1 MVDNRISKVFVSS
14 VAALLLL
21 SSVVF
26 LAGTQADASDDLQI
40 LDIYEPDGTPPP
52 RENIEYDYVVKWRNV
67 GDEDYDAKVVLY
79 DPSSSGGCSSSV
91 VADETDVFTM
101 EDGVTGEVTLSVT
114 FQQTGEVCI
123 TASVNYGGSDYGSY
137 EFFVVVEPETGDAD
151 LYASFDMESDQAAA
165 NQDVTVSFE
174 YGNEG
179 DVSTQTPI
187 TIMAWFGDTD
197 DNEQY
202 VIAPSPITFDYI
214 SPDPDDDEFPSERM
228 EWEYTIPDVEDG
240 LYTFKVKIDSEDN
253 NTEDSNTNNNVDV
266 FDVCVGDCSQPDLRI
281 KDTGPQTLTSL
292 PVEPVAGT
300 IVSFTYV
307 IENVGEGEARGT
319 PSNPLV
325 MFLEVMKCPN
335 EDCTGQN
342 WVKVNE
348 SLEITP
354 GIPGNGGEY
363 SDDFF
368 LRLNWSTSPQDTGFW
383 NVRVFV
389 DGYESIEETNESNN
403 RDFDST
409 WFRVKSGYLELRE
422 QRPDLIIANIDEGN
436 DIVYDNEV
444 TTLEVA
450 VTHSSLAD
458 TGAENVKVYLRIEDP
473 DGGAVDWFQIDEPRT
488 VGLLDGVAETTFF
501 EYDWVPTKLGSYGI
515 SAYVDR
521 NNEILE
527 WEEDNNEFED
537 KVVTVYEKLPDLQIT
552 SVDISPVNDEGYA
565 MVGVSSELI
574 ATIANLG
581 VRNMTESEGMK
592 LEVTFYTSSPVNSAI
607 NFCQD
612 DEGNIRTGF
621 TKSVTCEAGPDGLK
635 GTSGS
640 PEREDNGIWG
650 NVIFV
655 NKALSMGETT
665 DVSIPFIFAENAQ
678 YRFIIKVDEGQ
689 EISEGSG
696 GPELNNE
703 AIKNAY
709 AVSSVDAY
717 VANMAVDVGDGL
729 AGKECPITFEVGV
742 ANIPEGGTYRLHFN
756 VSVDGTFGYSE
767 IVGLATQNST
777 GFYPL
782 GSGYSVSGQYAF
794 IDFNTSYSNQTIVIP
809 WVPDKDRTDKYNV
822 SVTVSS
828 SINVDENN
836 DMAYVNKLDI
846 EKLTTN
852 IAVESIKVTKSDG
865 SATIKV
871 FVEYPQG
878 EQSQLD
884 IEVVLHVYKASDY
897 SKEGSSPID
906 TLTMKSIDGLLRG
919 DTRSVPFTWA
929 IKDGSYIFVAIIDPD
944 DLIKEIDESDNTFPS
959 KEETFGGSNTE
970 NLDDDD
976 DDSSGLLG
984 LPSTSLIAALSIF
997 SMVALIRR
1005 RI

>member
-52 RENIEYDYVVKWRNV
+52 RENIEYDYVVKWRNI
-67 GDEDYDAKVVLY
+67 GDEDYEAKVALY
-79 DPSSSGGCSSSV
+79 APSSSGDCSSSV

-101 EDGVTGEVTLSVT
+101 EDGVTGEVDLSVT

-137 EFFVVVEPETGDAD
+137 EFFVLVEPETGDAD
-151 LYASFDMESDQAAA
+151 LYASFDMESDQAAQ
-165 NQDVTVSFE
+165 NQDLTVVFE
-174 YGNEG
+174 YGNDG
-179 DVSTQTPI
+179 NVSTQTPI

-202 VIAPSPITFDYI
+202 VIDPSPVTFVYM
-214 SPDPDDDEFPSERM
+214 SPDPDDDQVPSERM
-228 EWEYTIPDVEDG
+228 EWEYTVPDVEDG
-240 LYTFKVKIDSEDN
+240 LYTLKVKIDSNDN
-253 NTEDSNTNNNVDV
+253 NTEDPNTNNNVDI
-266 FDVCVGDCSQPDLRI
+266 FDLCVGDCALPDLI
-281 KDTGPQTLTSL
+281 IQDTGPQTLTSL

-300 IVSFTYV
+300 MVSFTYS
-307 IENVGEGEARGT
+307 IENVGEGDARGT
-319 PSNPLV
+319 NSDPLV

-348 SLEITP
+348 SLAIRP
-354 GIPGNGGEY
+354 AIPGNGGEF
-363 SDDFF
+363 SDDSF

-389 DGYESIEETNESNN
+389 DGYESIEETNETNN

-409 WFRVKSGYLELRE
+409 WFRVKSGYLELKE
-422 QRPDLIIANIDEGN
+422 QRPDLIVTNIDEGEN
-436 DIVYDNEV
+436 IVYNNEV
-444 TTLEVA
+444 TTLKVA
-450 VTHSSLAD
+450 VTQSDLAD
-458 TGAENVKVYLRIEDP
+458 SFADGVKVYLRIEDP
-473 DGGAVDWFQIDEPRT
+473 EGGAVDWFQIDDSKT
-488 VGLLDGVAETTFF
+488 VGLDGETTFF

-515 SAYVDR
+515 SAFVDR
-521 NNEILE
+521 NDEILE
-527 WEEDNNEFED
+527 WKEDNNEFKD
-537 KVVTVYEKLPDLQIT
+537 KVVTVYEKLPDLQIL

-565 MVGVSSELI
+565 MVGVNSELT

-581 VRNMTESEGMK
+581 VRNMSDSEGTK
-592 LEVTFYTSSPVNSAI
+592 LEVTFYTSSPFSSKLGTI
-607 NFCQD
+607 NVD
-612 DEGNIRTGF
+612 
-621 TKSVTCEAGPDGLK
+621 
-635 GTSGS
+635 
-640 PEREDNGIWG
+640 
-650 NVIFV
+650 
-655 NKALSMGETT
+655 KALDMGETT
-665 DVSIPFIFAENAQ
+665 EVSIPFIFAENAA

-742 ANIPEGGTYRLHFN
+742 ANIPAGGTYRLHFN
-756 VSVDGTFGYSE
+756 VSVDGTFGWSD
-767 IVGLATQNST
+767 ILALATQNST

-782 GSGYSVSGQYAF
+782 GSGYSVSGQYGF
-794 IDFNTSYSNQTIVIP
+794 VDFNTSYSNQTIVIP
-809 WVPDKDRTDKYNV
+809 WIPDKDRTDKYNV
-822 SVTVSS
+822 TVTVSS
-828 SINVDENN
+828 SINVDETN

-852 IAVESIKVTKSDG
+852 IVVDAIKVTNSDG

-871 FVEYPQG
+871 TVGYPQG

-884 IEVVLHVYKASDY
+884 IDVAMHVYKASDY

-906 TLTMKSIDGLLRG
+906 TLTMKGIDGLVRG
-919 DTRSVPFTWA
+919 DSRSVSFTWA
-929 IKDGSYIFVAIIDPD
+929 VKDGSYIFVAIIDPD
-944 DLIKEIDESDNTFPS
+944 DLIKEVDESDNTFPS
-959 KEETFGGSNTE
+959 KEETFGASNTADV
-970 NLDDDD
+970 DDDD
-976 DDSSGLLG
+976 DDGGLL
-984 LPSTSLIAALSIF
+984 PATSLIAVLSIF

>member
-52 RENIEYDYVVKWRNV
+52 RENIEYDYVVKWRNI
-67 GDEDYDAKVVLY
+67 GDEDYEAKVALY
-79 DPSSSGGCSSSV
+79 APSSSGDCSSSV

-101 EDGVTGEVTLSVT
+101 EDGVTGEVDLSVT

-137 EFFVVVEPETGDAD
+137 EFFVLVEPETGDAD
-151 LYASFDMESDQAAA
+151 LYASFDMESDQAAQ
-165 NQDVTVSFE
+165 NQDLTVVFE
-174 YGNEG
+174 YGNDG

-202 VIAPSPITFDYI
+202 VIDPSPVTFVYM
-214 SPDPDDDEFPSERM
+214 SPDPDDDQVPSERM
-228 EWEYTIPDVEDG
+228 EWEYTVPDVEDG
-240 LYTFKVKIDSEDN
+240 LYTLKVKIDSNDN
-253 NTEDSNTNNNVDV
+253 NTEDPNTNNNVDI
-266 FDVCVGDCSQPDLRI
+266 FDLCVGDCALPDLI
-281 KDTGPQTLTSL
+281 IQDTGPQTLTSL

-300 IVSFTYV
+300 MVSFTYS
-307 IENVGEGEARGT
+307 IENVGEGDARGT
-319 PSNPLV
+319 NSDPLV

-348 SLEITP
+348 SLAIRP
-354 GIPGNGGEY
+354 AIPGNGGEF
-363 SDDFF
+363 SDDSF

-389 DGYESIEETNESNN
+389 DGYESIEETNETNN

-409 WFRVKSGYLELRE
+409 WFRVKSGYLELKE
-422 QRPDLIIANIDEGN
+422 QRPDLIVTNIDEGEN
-436 DIVYDNEV
+436 IVYNNEV

-450 VTHSSLAD
+450 VTQSDLAD
-458 TGAENVKVYLRIEDP
+458 SFADGVKVYLRIEDP
-473 DGGAVDWFQIDEPRT
+473 EGGAVDWFQIDDSKT
-488 VGLLDGVAETTFF
+488 VGLDGETTFF

-515 SAYVDR
+515 SAFVDR
-521 NNEILE
+521 NDEILE
-527 WEEDNNEFED
+527 WKEDNNEFKD
-537 KVVTVYEKLPDLQIT
+537 KVVTVYEKLPDLQIL

-565 MVGVSSELI
+565 MVGVNSELT

-581 VRNMTESEGMK
+581 VRNMSDSEGTK
-592 LEVTFYTSSPVNSAI
+592 LEVTFYTSSPFSSKLGTI
-607 NFCQD
+607 NVD
-612 DEGNIRTGF
+612 
-621 TKSVTCEAGPDGLK
+621 
-635 GTSGS
+635 
-640 PEREDNGIWG
+640 
-650 NVIFV
+650 
-655 NKALSMGETT
+655 KALDMGETT
-665 DVSIPFIFAENAQ
+665 EVSIPFIFAENAA

-742 ANIPEGGTYRLHFN
+742 ANIPAGGTYRLHFN
-756 VSVDGTFGYSE
+756 VSVDGTFGWSD
-767 IVGLATQNST
+767 ILALATQNST

-782 GSGYSVSGQYAF
+782 GSGYSVSGQYGF
-794 IDFNTSYSNQTIVIP
+794 VDFNTSYSNQTIVIP
-809 WVPDKDRTDKYNV
+809 WIPDKDRTDKYNV
-822 SVTVSS
+822 TVTVSS
-828 SINVDENN
+828 SINVDETN

-852 IAVESIKVTKSDG
+852 IVVDAIKVTNSDG

-871 FVEYPQG
+871 TVGYPQG

-884 IEVVLHVYKASDY
+884 IDVAMHVYKASDY

-906 TLTMKSIDGLLRG
+906 TLTMKGIDGLVRG
-919 DTRSVPFTWA
+919 DSRSVSFTWA
-929 IKDGSYIFVAIIDPD
+929 VKDGSYIFVAIIDPD
-944 DLIKEIDESDNTFPS
+944 DLIKEVDESDNTFPS
-959 KEETFGGSNTE
+959 KEETFGASNTADV
-970 NLDDDD
+970 DDDD
-976 DDSSGLLG
+976 DDGGLL
-984 LPSTSLIAALSIF
+984 PATSLIAVLSIF

>member
-52 RENIEYDYVVKWRNV
+52 RENIEYDYVVKWRNI
-67 GDEDYDAKVVLY
+67 GDEDYEAKVALY
-79 DPSSSGGCSSSV
+79 APSSSGDCSSSV

-101 EDGVTGEVTLSVT
+101 EDGVTGEVDLSVT

-137 EFFVVVEPETGDAD
+137 EFFVLVEPETGDAD
-151 LYASFDMESDQAAA
+151 LYASFDMESDQAAQ
-165 NQDVTVSFE
+165 NQDLTVVFE
-174 YGNEG
+174 YGNDG

-202 VIAPSPITFDYI
+202 VIDPSPVTFVYM
-214 SPDPDDDEFPSERM
+214 SPDPDDDQVPSERM
-228 EWEYTIPDVEDG
+228 EWEYTVPDVEDG
-240 LYTFKVKIDSEDN
+240 LYTLKVKIDSNDN
-253 NTEDSNTNNNVDV
+253 NTEDPNTNNNVDI
-266 FDVCVGDCSQPDLRI
+266 FDLCVGDCALPDLI
-281 KDTGPQTLTSL
+281 IQDTGPQTLTSL

-300 IVSFTYV
+300 MVSFTYS
-307 IENVGEGEARGT
+307 IENVGEGDARGT
-319 PSNPLV
+319 NSDPLV

-348 SLEITP
+348 SLAIRP
-354 GIPGNGGEY
+354 AIPGNGGEF
-363 SDDFF
+363 SDDSF

-389 DGYESIEETNESNN
+389 DGYESIEETNETNN

-409 WFRVKSGYLELRE
+409 WFRVKSGYLELKE
-422 QRPDLIIANIDEGN
+422 QRPDLIVTNIDEGEN
-436 DIVYDNEV
+436 IVYNNEV
-444 TTLEVA
+444 TTLVVA
-450 VTHSSLAD
+450 VTQSDLAD
-458 TGAENVKVYLRIEDP
+458 SFADGVKVYLRIEDP
-473 DGGAVDWFQIDEPRT
+473 EGGAVDWFQIDDSKT
-488 VGLLDGVAETTFF
+488 VGLDGETTFF

-515 SAYVDR
+515 SAFVDR
-521 NNEILE
+521 NDEILE
-527 WEEDNNEFED
+527 WKEDNNEFKD
-537 KVVTVYEKLPDLQIT
+537 KVVTVYEKLPDLQIL

-565 MVGVSSELI
+565 MVGVNSELT

-581 VRNMTESEGMK
+581 VRNMSDSEGTK
-592 LEVTFYTSSPVNSAI
+592 LEVTFYTSSPFSSKLGTI
-607 NFCQD
+607 NVD
-612 DEGNIRTGF
+612 
-621 TKSVTCEAGPDGLK
+621 
-635 GTSGS
+635 
-640 PEREDNGIWG
+640 
-650 NVIFV
+650 
-655 NKALSMGETT
+655 KALDMGETT
-665 DVSIPFIFAENAQ
+665 EVSIPFIFAENAA

-742 ANIPEGGTYRLHFN
+742 ANIPAGGTYRLHFN
-756 VSVDGTFGYSE
+756 VSVDGTFGWSD
-767 IVGLATQNST
+767 ILALATQNST

-809 WVPDKDRTDKYNV
+809 WIPDKDRTDKYNV
-822 SVTVSS
+822 TVTVSS
-828 SINVDENN
+828 SINVDETN

-852 IAVESIKVTKSDG
+852 IVVDAIKVTNSDG

-871 FVEYPQG
+871 TVGYPQG

-884 IEVVLHVYKASDY
+884 IDVAMHVYKASDY

-906 TLTMKSIDGLLRG
+906 TLTMKGIDGLVRG
-919 DTRSVPFTWA
+919 DSRSVSFTWA
-929 IKDGSYIFVAIIDPD
+929 VKDGSYIFVAIIDPD
-944 DLIKEIDESDNTFPS
+944 DLIKEVDESDNTFPS
-959 KEETFGGSNTE
+959 KEETFGASNTADV
-970 NLDDDD
+970 DDDD
-976 DDSSGLLG
+976 DDGGLL
-984 LPSTSLIAALSIF
+984 PATSLIAVLSIF